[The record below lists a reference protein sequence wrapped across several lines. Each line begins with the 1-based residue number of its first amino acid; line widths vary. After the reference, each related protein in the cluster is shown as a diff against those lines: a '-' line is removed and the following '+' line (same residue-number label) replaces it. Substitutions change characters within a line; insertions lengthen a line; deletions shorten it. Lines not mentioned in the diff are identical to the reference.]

1 MFSSLSFFKLFF
13 SFYKTNK
20 TGKLYNLIAQSASN
34 MVVAYNYMNY
44 KLVAAGRTYNPGYYL
59 IRSNALV
66 AGNQNV
72 LNDVSKIIQ
81 SSSG

>member
-1 MFSSLSFFKLFF
+1 MFLEFIFISNKP
-13 SFYKTNK
+13 NK